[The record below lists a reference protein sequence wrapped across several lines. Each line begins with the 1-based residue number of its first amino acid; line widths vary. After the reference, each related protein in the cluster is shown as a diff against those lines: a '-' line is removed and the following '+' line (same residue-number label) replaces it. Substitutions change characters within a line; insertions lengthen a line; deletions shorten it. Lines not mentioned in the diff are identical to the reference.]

1 MGTKVSS
8 ENKEVINDRVNYA
21 WRPATRGDIG
31 SVARFC
37 NYDPYGN
44 RQDWKYGILDAI
56 SSGAP
61 FRYEC
66 STGVYF
72 DWWDV
77 CEIQYVADDEP

>member
-1 MGTKVSS
+1 MNS
-8 ENKEVINDRVNYA
+8 ENEKVDSEIKYA

-31 SVARFC
+31 SVARFR
-37 NYDPYGN
+37 NNDPSKSHK
-44 RQDWKYGILDAI
+44 DWKYGILDAI

-66 STGVYF
+66 SIGVYF

-77 CEIQYVADDEP
+77 CEIQYVADEAP